1 MDNMFYDIYI
11 SGFRIQTEP
20 HKIIIYDDLEEIHG
34 TALSD
39 KIVEYCK
46 HEGFIDEWYDPEKS
60 IKVVIMRLNK

>member
-39 KIVEYCK
+39 KIGEYCK
-46 HEGFIDEWYDPEKS
+46 NE
-60 IKVVIMRLNK
+60 